1 MFWYT
6 ACSISKVDPHNNS
19 DIKLIYNSVLRLKFS
34 CDLLIRKK
42 EKLNI
47 TELRKN
53 SEPQL
58 RFKDCY
64 VILKEILLTE
74 DNMNSCFW
82 DSCLNERHSFDVKTA
97 LRFATLQAGICTN
110 QPTHWKM
117 SMICRNFFCRTIHCL
132 LRLRRRL
139 HNPCMIFFSSELT
152 MHDVFSFLG

>member
-1 MFWYT
+1 MK
-6 ACSISKVDPHNNS
+6 CNNN
-19 DIKLIYNSVLRLKFS
+19 DIKLIYNSVLRLTFS

-42 EKLNI
+42 EKLNV
-47 TELRKN
+47 TDLRKN

-97 LRFATLQAGICTN
+97 LRFATLRAGICNN

-117 SMICRNFFCRTIHCL
+117 SMICRIFFFA
-132 LRLRRRL
+132 

-152 MHDVFSFLG
+152 VHDFFPSLGGCREFFFQIFQPPPSKVKWFAP

>member
-6 ACSISKVDPHNNS
+6 ACSISKVT
-19 DIKLIYNSVLRLKFS
+19 FS

-97 LRFATLQAGICTN
+97 LRFATLQAGNCTN
-110 QPTHWKM
+110 QPTHWKL
-117 SMICRNFFCRTIHCL
+117 SMICRNFFCCKIHACYFFPRSL
-132 LRLRRRL
+132 
-139 HNPCMIFFSSELT
+139 PCMIFFPSLGGCREFFSQSSNPPPPSK
-152 MHDVFSFLG
+152 VKWFAP

>member
-1 MFWYT
+1 MKY
-6 ACSISKVDPHNNS
+6 NN

-82 DSCLNERHSFDVKTA
+82 DNVGCLN
-97 LRFATLQAGICTN
+97 N
-110 QPTHWKM
+110 
-117 SMICRNFFCRTIHCL
+117 RT
-132 LRLRRRL
+132 
-139 HNPCMIFFSSELT
+139 
-152 MHDVFSFLG
+152 